1 VAIDGD
7 GGNGGG
13 EQQHKNSNAISFLPP
28 SAPNHITMHATN
40 DNQQQTNKQS
50 INFLHVKRRKRIK
63 QHARASFVAQVRL
76 NSPNQVAHE
85 TIIKKRCVSHD
96 RIDRSKWGEARWQ

>member
-1 VAIDGD
+1 MHQTKLFNTIGLQQSSGKLFINFQSEFSSSRHTIAPKPITHLVVSVAIDGD

-50 INFLHVKRRKRIK
+50 TFYM
-63 QHARASFVAQVRL
+63 
-76 NSPNQVAHE
+76 
-85 TIIKKRCVSHD
+85 
-96 RIDRSKWGEARWQ
+96 

>member
-40 DNQQQTNKQS
+40 DNQQQKQT
-50 INFLHVKRRKRIK
+50 INQLLTCEEKKE
-63 QHARASFVAQVRL
+63 
-76 NSPNQVAHE
+76 NQA
-85 TIIKKRCVSHD
+85 TCKGCLFCLLPRFD
-96 RIDRSKWGEARWQ
+96 

>member
-13 EQQHKNSNAISFLPP
+13 EKQHKNSNAISFLLP

-40 DNQQQTNKQS
+40 DNKQTNNQLFTCEEKKRESSNMQGV
-50 INFLHVKRRKRIK
+50 FLL
-63 QHARASFVAQVRL
+63 FVAQVRL

-85 TIIKKRCVSHD
+85 TIIKKRCVPHD

>member
-13 EQQHKNSNAISFLPP
+13 QQQHKNSNAISFLPP
-28 SAPNHITMHATN
+28 STPNHITMHATN
-40 DNQQQTNKQS
+40 DNQQQTNKQT

-63 QHARASFVAQVRL
+63 QHARGVCFVCCPGSIEFPQP
-76 NSPNQVAHE
+76 SG
-85 TIIKKRCVSHD
+85 T
-96 RIDRSKWGEARWQ
+96 